1 MLSIVYK
8 HWLLGQVMD
17 YTWEKAQDF
26 AKTSKTSNGRPKGSQ
41 KSDFSTHLSKIF
53 PSNLRENGD
62 FCNLGAR
69 WVRVRNDSKI

>member
-1 MLSIVYK
+1 
-8 HWLLGQVMD
+8 MD

-53 PSNLRENGD
+53 PSNLRENGAISAHGLGSGLETTQKYD
-62 FCNLGAR
+62 F
-69 WVRVRNDSKI
+69 